1 MENGSSATL
10 VALSISVAVFGSFT
24 ALNLAGRIATAEASA
39 RRWWI
44 FAAATALGGGTWA
57 MHFVGMLAMDLPA
70 VYGVNLTL
78 VSFLLP
84 IVVSGIGLHVVARFP
99 GNRVALACS
108 GLFVGCGVAAM
119 HYTGMAAMKI
129 PGVVVRYDERLVAA
143 SICIAIAAATLALW
157 LAFRARGSLQRFV
170 AAVVMG
176 AAISGMHYTGMAA
189 AEFVVTHQPAAVA
202 GPVIP
207 RAVVAFI
214 VSGAATFLLL
224 LALVTA
230 FFDRKLAALTIH
242 EVEALKESE
251 TRYRLLIENASD
263 VIGVLDSNGRFVYE
277 SSSALSVLGYAT
289 DEIIGRHLTDFV
301 PVDSRDAAQ
310 RFLGR
315 VLERRDGPATS
326 ELLLFQ
332 KSGDRRVFEVVATN
346 LLDTPPI
353 SGIVVNLRDITERTQ
368 LVAQL
373 EALSETDLLTE
384 TLNRRGFG
392 RCAERDFER
401 ARRDGEMLTIVM
413 MDLDHFKRVNDL
425 YGHAAGDLVLAKVA
439 SACAGEIRGGDLLGR
454 MGGEE
459 FALLLAGGDMAAA
472 IQIVDRLRTLVSAC
486 TVSTI
491 RGYVSV
497 TASFGIAHVS
507 PAISELSDALSLADE
522 ALYEAKNAGRDCIRI
537 RA

>member
-108 GLFVGCGVAAM
+108 GLFVGCGVATM

-129 PGVVVRYDERLVAA
+129 PGVLVRYDERLVAA
-143 SICIAIAAATLALW
+143 SIGIAIAAATLALW
-157 LAFRARGSLQRFV
+157 LAFRARGSFQRLV

-315 VLERRDGPATS
+315 VFERRDGPATS

-439 SACAGEIRGGDLLGR
+439 SACAAEIRGGDLLGR

-507 PAISELSDALSLADE
+507 PPISELSDALSLADE